1 MKFYTTIHIHQ
12 LKHLYQIKNMT
23 TNQLKQIQEEL
34 IKLKS
39 QDVVSV
45 KDKLKIQKL
54 QQSFDSI
61 INREE

>member
-1 MKFYTTIHIHQ
+1 MKFYTTIHIQQ

-34 IKLKS
+34 IKLKA

>member
-1 MKFYTTIHIHQ
+1 
-12 LKHLYQIKNMT
+12 MT

-34 IKLKS
+34 IKLKT
-39 QDVVSV
+39 QDVISV

>member
-1 MKFYTTIHIHQ
+1 
-12 LKHLYQIKNMT
+12 MT

-34 IKLKS
+34 IKLKA

>member
-1 MKFYTTIHIHQ
+1 MKFYTTILTQQ

-34 IKLKS
+34 IKLKA